1 MDYEFDGIE
10 DLQRKRD
17 IEAEGT
23 ELGLPGGITLIV
35 RAATDGNPA
44 WRAQSDKVAKELRR
58 LRNARATNERLRAFL
73 APKYAELLVKD
84 WRGVKSK
91 GVEVPYSV
99 EACTAFLK
107 AADDAYAAIDE
118 VVWDTQNFRGAR
130 IEAVVSDLGKS

>member
-1 MDYEFDGIE
+1 MYEFDGIE

-17 IEAEGT
+17 IEADGT

-35 RAATDGNPA
+35 RAASDGNPL
-44 WRAQSDKVAKELRR
+44 WKAQAEKIGKELRR
-58 LRNARATNERLRAFL
+58 LRNARATSDRLRAFL

-84 WRGVKSK
+84 WRGVKIK
-91 GVEVPYSV
+91 GVDIPYSV

-130 IEAVVSDLGKS
+130 IEAVVEHAGN

>member
-35 RAATDGNPA
+35 RAATDGNPK
-44 WRAQSDKVAKELRR
+44 WKAQSEKIAKEMRR
-58 LRNARATNERLRAFL
+58 LRNARASNERLKKYL
-73 APKYAELLVKD
+73 APKYAELLVAG

-91 GVEVPYSV
+91 GVEIPYSV
-99 EACTAFLK
+99 EACTAFLL
-107 AADDAYAAIDE
+107 AADDAYLAIDE
-118 VVWDTQNFRGAR
+118 VVWDTQNFRGDR
-130 IEAVVSDLGKS
+130 IEAIVDRAGN